1 LSKIIFIVTVTLTFD
16 PKINRVLP
24 LPQENHV
31 AKFGKDPIYRIKVIV
46 RKPVWMP
53 ARPPRQFA
61 CEPCDR
67 SWWKTVPL
75 RKEVNTLQIVIIT
88 ILKMFEKNR
97 ISILVKLQRGIIEVF
112 FYW

>member
-1 LSKIIFIVTVTLTFD
+1 MQNIINELKTDPEVLDTLKNGIKSKL
-16 PKINRVLP
+16 
-24 LPQENHV
+24 
-31 AKFGKDPIYRIKVIV
+31 
-46 RKPVWMP
+46 
-53 ARPPRQFA
+53 RQFA